1 MKRLSVFPVLVVA
14 LAVFAASCSKN
25 DNSVAPADNTH
36 FQYIATLLPANEAP
50 TPILTGSEA
59 AGSGLATIDFT
70 LTRDSAG
77 AITGGTAN
85 FRVDVKGFPATTA
98 ITAAHIHPG
107 AAGVAGGVLLSAVVA
122 PGEVVLTN
130 GAVTFSRLNIAM
142 TAVIAQQITNNPP
155 GFYFNVHSVANP
167 GGVMRGQL
175 VKQ

>member
-1 MKRLSVFPVLVVA
+1 MRRLSIIFAA
-14 LAVFAASCSKN
+14 LAVFAAGCSKN
-25 DNSVAPADNTH
+25 NPTTPAVDDTH
-36 FQYIATLLPANEAP
+36 FQYKATLLPANE
-50 TPILTGSEA
+50 TPAAITGPEG

-70 LTRDSAG
+70 LVRDSAG
-77 AITGGTAN
+77 AITSGTAN
-85 FRVDVKGFPATTA
+85 FRVDVTGFPATTQ

-107 AAGVAGGVLLSAVVA
+107 AAGASGSPLVNTVVA

-142 TAVIAQQITNNPP
+142 TAVVANQIVNNPP
-155 GFYFNVHSVANP
+155 GYYFNVHTKDNP